1 MSTTPSDGLLFC
13 SLQSSACSTNSDE
26 ISDEISDEG
35 DLVPIL
41 VANNPERGCVFIFDK
56 SKDIEENNGQ
66 DEYVLVPNDDN
77 AVNAIVNELI
87 NEILQSIIREN
98 VESTVKN
105 F

>member
-26 ISDEISDEG
+26 VSDEG

-66 DEYVLVPNDDN
+66 GEYVLVPNDDN

-87 NEILQSIIREN
+87 NEILQSIFREN